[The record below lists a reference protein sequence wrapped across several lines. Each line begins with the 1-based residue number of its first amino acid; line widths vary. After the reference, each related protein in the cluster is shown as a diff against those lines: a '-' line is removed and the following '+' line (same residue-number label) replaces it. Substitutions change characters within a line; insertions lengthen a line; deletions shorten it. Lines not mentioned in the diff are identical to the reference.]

1 VTAETLARPASAEFA
16 AGWGVVLASAAG
28 FGLGMSGLPFYTT
41 GVFVEP
47 LGKAFGWPASTVQ
60 SGLTVMLLFNMV
72 SLPAAGWAVNRFG
85 PRRVALVSVA
95 SFGVAFMSLAT
106 LGKGLF
112 GFYAHWLAL
121 SITGAGT
128 LPLVWARIIAGRF
141 ERARGAALGL
151 AMIGSGVTGLVAPVL
166 ANALIERLGWRGA
179 YASLGALPLIIALPL
194 VFALFREGDRPA
206 VETRRA
212 PPALTGLLITSN
224 WRFWLI
230 GAAFL
235 LVGAGVSGMIPNLV
249 KLLRSHGFSPTH
261 AAETA
266 SLLGL
271 FVVFGRV
278 ACGALLDRIWASAV
292 AAAFF
297 IFAGAACL
305 LLRGPSLDPIAIAVA
320 AAAVG
325 MAAGAEFDIMPY
337 LASRYFGVERV
348 SLALGLLGIF
358 FYFGGA
364 VGPWGFGRLVEVT
377 GGYDAPLVIAAGLFM
392 AGGAALMLLG
402 RYPADP
408 RAA

>member
-1 VTAETLARPASAEFA
+1 VKAETLAGPATRSEFA
-16 AGWGVVLASAAG
+16 AGWGVVAASAAG

-47 LGKAFGWPASTVQ
+47 LGKAFGWPVSTVQ
-60 SGLTVMLLFNMV
+60 SGLTLMLLCNMIT
-72 SLPAAGWAVNRFG
+72 LPAAAWAVGRFG

-95 SFGVAFMSLAT
+95 SFGLAFMSLAT
-106 LGKGLF
+106 LGTGLA
-112 GFYAHWLAL
+112 GFYLHWIAL
-121 SITGAGT
+121 SVTGAGT

-141 ERARGAALGL
+141 ERARGAALGF
-151 AMIGSGVTGLVAPVL
+151 AMIGSGITGLTAPVL
-166 ANALIERLGWRGA
+166 SNLLIERLGWRGA
-179 YASLGALPLIIALPL
+179 YAALGALPLVIALPL
-194 VFALFREGDRPA
+194 VFALFREGENASAETARPA
-206 VETRRA
+206 
-212 PPALTGLLITSN
+212 PKLTGPLLTSN

-230 GAAFL
+230 GIAFL

-249 KLLRSHGFSPTH
+249 KLLRSHGFTPAH

-271 FVVFGRV
+271 FVIFGRA
-278 ACGALLDRIWASAV
+278 ACGPLLDRIWASAV

-297 IFAGAACL
+297 VFAGAACL
-305 LLRGPSLDPIAIAVA
+305 LLRGPSLDPLAIGVA

-337 LASRYFGVERV
+337 LASRYFGVERM
-348 SLALGLLGIF
+348 SLALGLLGVF

-377 GGYDAPLVIAAGLFM
+377 GGYDVPLTIAAGLFIT
-392 AGGAALMLLG
+392 GGAALVLLG
-402 RYPADP
+402 RYPASQDG
-408 RAA
+408 